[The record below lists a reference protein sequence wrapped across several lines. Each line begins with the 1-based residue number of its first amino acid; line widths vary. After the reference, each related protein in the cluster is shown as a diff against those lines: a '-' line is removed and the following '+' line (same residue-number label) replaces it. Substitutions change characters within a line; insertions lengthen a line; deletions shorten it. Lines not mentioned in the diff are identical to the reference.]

1 MAKRKNSVNTQENV
15 MMNDFSREM
24 AEFNRN
30 IQESMD
36 GLRGL
41 ANGVGHLNDNLREA
55 AGLTEIIA
63 SGGRDMVSGF
73 SAAAK
78 AINEISAAGLRG
90 LCRMPYLRRNRPL
103 R

>member
-41 ANGVGHLNDNLREA
+41 ANGVGHLNDNLR
-55 AGLTEIIA
+55 
-63 SGGRDMVSGF
+63 GG
-73 SAAAK
+73 
-78 AINEISAAGLRG
+78 
-90 LCRMPYLRRNRPL
+90 CRA
-103 R
+103 

>member
-55 AGLTEIIA
+55 AGPNGNYRLWRA
-63 SGGRDMVSGF
+63 
-73 SAAAK
+73 
-78 AINEISAAGLRG
+78 
-90 LCRMPYLRRNRPL
+90 
-103 R
+103 